1 MKSRFGTLCVLVFLV
16 LESGCSA
23 PERQPAPAKP
33 IKPPCVFVQAKH
45 FEPANREADYD
56 IDTIVIHTTE
66 GAYDSKRS
74 FAENQAEN
82 YRRVVRYFADTRD
95 GREVSAHYVVG
106 PKGEITQMVLDK
118 DIAWH
123 ATYYNRRSIGIENAG
138 WANRPET
145 WTPEL
150 LESLARLVAYLALT
164 YGVPIEH
171 PTETAVDHGGFFK
184 GRGIIGHY
192 QVQTAGS
199 GAVKYRNLAV
209 KTDPGPF
216 FPWERF
222 VRRVREI
229 ADKMGR

>member
-1 MKSRFGTLCVLVFLV
+1 M
-16 LESGCSA
+16 GCSG
-23 PERQPAPAKP
+23 PQAPAARAV
-33 IKPPCVFVQAKH
+33 KPPCAFVAAKY
-45 FEPANREADYD
+45 FEPVGRESDRE

-66 GAYDSKRS
+66 GAYDPAKS
-74 FAENQAEN
+74 FAENQAEI
-82 YRRVVRYFADTRD
+82 YRRVIRYFADPKD
-95 GREVSAHYVVG
+95 GRQVSAHYVVG
-106 PKGEITQMVLDK
+106 PRGEITQMVLDR

-138 WANRPET
+138 WAHRPET

-164 YGVPIEH
+164 YGVPMEH
-171 PTETAVDHGGFFK
+171 PVETAVDHGGFFT
-184 GRGIIGHY
+184 GRGIVGHF
-192 QVQTAGS
+192 QIQTAGS
-199 GAVKYRNLAV
+199 EAVKTRKLAE

-222 VRRVREI
+222 IRRVREI